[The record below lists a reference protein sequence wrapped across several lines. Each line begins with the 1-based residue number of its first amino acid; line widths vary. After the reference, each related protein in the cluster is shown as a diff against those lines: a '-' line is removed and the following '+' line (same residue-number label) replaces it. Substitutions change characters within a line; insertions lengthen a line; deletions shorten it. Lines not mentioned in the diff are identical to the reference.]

1 MQGIAG
7 LLGETPVFSK
17 FDKWSLQ
24 YMAGLAERKEY
35 KAGEWLFR
43 EFAPREWFGVI
54 ERGDVRIVRG
64 PDDHHTLLAVL
75 GRGGILSE
83 SILLSNRNHSTG
95 AYTREGAVVAR
106 FFREA
111 MEKARK
117 ERPDLHY
124 RILACIAQAA
134 AERLRYAADCL
145 TPEDQEVAF
154 GQPQST
160 WSIVN
165 Q

>member
-64 PDDHHTLLAVL
+64 PDDHHPARSARKRVSFQKASCSAIIIIH
-75 GRGGILSE
+75 GRLYPGEQS
-83 SILLSNRNHSTG
+83 SP
-95 AYTREGAVVAR
+95 V
-106 FFREA
+106 FREQW
-111 MEKARK
+111 K
-117 ERPDLHY
+117 
-124 RILACIAQAA
+124 
-134 AERLRYAADCL
+134 AERTA
-145 TPEDQEVAF
+145 
-154 GQPQST
+154 
-160 WSIVN
+160 
-165 Q
+165 